1 MRTRSVHAAG
11 GAASQVST
19 INVDAAEN
27 AKDFQPSVAAAG
39 YARSRPRSAVDA
51 ARRVRRVNV
60 SAPAQTVTKRT
71 AGVAQTAE
79 TPQRPVIVRLCVT
92 SVKTPQQTAS
102 VARSVSSQRTNVP
115 AVTPANNPRVSA
127 AELVGD
133 QTVISAA
140 RAV

>member
-1 MRTRSVHAAG
+1 MDVENQHSPTSVPAAVNVSIFKVSAVAAVFVRNRLRSA
-11 GAASQVST
+11 
-19 INVDAAEN
+19 
-27 AKDFQPSVAAAG
+27 VAAAQPV
-39 YARSRPRSAVDA
+39 RSLSACA
-51 ARRVRRVNV
+51 HAHTANRV
-60 SAPAQTVTKRT
+60 T

-92 SVKTPQQTAS
+92 SAKTPQQTAS
-102 VARSVSSQRTNVP
+102 VVRFVSSQRTNVP